1 MMAGASRAPARRY
14 RRVRR
19 LALTGLLAV
28 LFSLRPDIALA
39 DTPVYRTVVDGMV
52 PVVKGLSIQ
61 GAVGGCDLLLS
72 NQSGQDVLLFDMS
85 KPPKQYRYASPAKSV
100 TPAEPLA
107 IHLVGNWPCAA
118 LPTVTEDQ
126 VWNHQVLTLLYW
138 SLRGQVGALAFKLQA
153 ESVYDPG
160 LDPTSQ
166 WMLYLRFGAGA
177 AIIAGLLFAVP
188 WLLRRRR
195 EILATR

>member
-1 MMAGASRAPARRY
+1 M
-14 RRVRR
+14 RR
-19 LALTGLLAV
+19 LALTGLLVV
-28 LFSLRPDIALA
+28 LFSLRPDVALA

-52 PVVKGLSIQ
+52 PVVKGLTIQ

-85 KPPKQYRYASPAKSV
+85 KPPKPYRYATPPKSA
-100 TPAEPLA
+100 TPAQALA
-107 IHLVGNWPCAA
+107 VHLVGNWPCAS

-126 VWNHQVLTLLYW
+126 RWNHQVQTLFYW
-138 SLRGQVGALAFKLQA
+138 SLTGQVGALAFKLQA
-153 ESVYDPG
+153 ETDYDPG

-166 WMLYLRFGAGA
+166 WMLYLRYGAGA
-177 AIIAGLLFAVP
+177 AIIAGVLFAVP

-195 EILATR
+195 EILTAR